1 MVVIINMHSN
11 TTLVKV
17 KYSVEAEL
25 FLNKCNSNSTL
36 VKVKFKDV
44 PSLFVIAQTFKY
56 NSC

>member
-1 MVVIINMHSN
+1 MVIINMHSN

-25 FLNKCNSNSTL
+25 FLNKCNSNTTL